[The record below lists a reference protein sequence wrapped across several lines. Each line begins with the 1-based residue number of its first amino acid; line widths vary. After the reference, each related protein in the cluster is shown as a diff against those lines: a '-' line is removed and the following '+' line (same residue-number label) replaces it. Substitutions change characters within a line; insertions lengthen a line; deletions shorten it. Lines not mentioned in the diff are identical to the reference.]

1 MPHSDKHTALPT
13 FEEAKTH
20 YTSPKRSRTMR
31 RIRAKDTKAE
41 VKLRRALWQKGYR
54 FRKNVK
60 DLPGTPDIAI
70 KKYKLAVFVDG
81 EFWHGYDWATKR
93 DTIKKNRA
101 YWLPK
106 IERNMQRDHQY
117 TLELQD
123 KGWTVLRFWESR
135 LKQEFD
141 LCLSIVVEAI
151 EEARRN
157 A

>member
-1 MPHSDKHTALPT
+1 MPPEDKHTALPS
-13 FEEAKTH
+13 FEEAKTD

-31 RIRAKDTKAE
+31 QIRGKDTKAE

-60 DLPGTPDIAI
+60 GLPGTPDIAI

-81 EFWHGYDWATKR
+81 EFWHGYDWASKR

-123 KGWTVLRFWESR
+123 RGWTVLRFWESR

-157 A
+157 D